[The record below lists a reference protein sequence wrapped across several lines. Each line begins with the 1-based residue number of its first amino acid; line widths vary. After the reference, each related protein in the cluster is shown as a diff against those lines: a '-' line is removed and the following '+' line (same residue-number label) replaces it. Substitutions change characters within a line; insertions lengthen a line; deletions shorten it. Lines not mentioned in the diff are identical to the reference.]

1 MAGPP
6 RPRRRWWAGAALPAA
21 VAALFFLRSLRAGFT
36 FDDRVAVQENQ
47 DVIDPKRPWSALLK
61 DDFWGSPARLDT
73 SNKSFRCAALA
84 PLAPLRC
91 AACELAR
98 AGAAA
103 RARAHVAAGCAAA
116 RANALTLSALRRPFT
131 IAVYR
136 LVRVLFAVPGTPLS
150 PRPFHALNVVLHAG
164 ARAPEARWRAGT
176 ALR

>member
-73 SNKSFRCAALA
+73 SNKSFRRAALA
-84 PLAPLRC
+84 TLPLLRCC

-103 RARAHVAAGCAAA
+103 RARAHAAAGSVAT
-116 RANALTLSALRRPFT
+116 RAQTR
-131 IAVYR
+131 
-136 LVRVLFAVPGTPLS
+136 
-150 PRPFHALNVVLHAG
+150 
-164 ARAPEARWRAGT
+164 
-176 ALR
+176 